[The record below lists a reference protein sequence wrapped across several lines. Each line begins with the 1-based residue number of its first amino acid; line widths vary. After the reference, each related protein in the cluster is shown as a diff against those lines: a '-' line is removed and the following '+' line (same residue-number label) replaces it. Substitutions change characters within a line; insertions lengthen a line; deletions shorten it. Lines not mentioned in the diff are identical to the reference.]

1 MATATKNL
9 PAKVKAKSTA
19 VATWQDR
26 LAGMAKEA
34 TQQEASVA
42 SGQFIGTKAGQLT
55 WNGQSVAGNKLDVVV
70 LDSIL
75 ENAYYPKKFDPDDPQ
90 PPVCFA
96 FGRDDKTLTPHPDS
110 VDKQHDSCEGCPMNE
125 FGSADNGTGKGKA
138 CKNIR
143 RLALISAKP
152 LTEDSVSKGEV
163 AYLKTPVTSVKNW
176 AAYVRTL
183 DALEHIPPLA
193 VVTQIGSVP
202 DAKSQFKLTFN
213 KVENIDEDLTDALL
227 ARHDIVASE
236 IDFPYPPPVEQKA
249 ASSKKPAGKRK
260 Y

>member
-1 MATATKNL
+1 
-9 PAKVKAKSTA
+9 
-19 VATWQDR
+19 
-26 LAGMAKEA
+26 
-34 TQQEASVA
+34 
-42 SGQFIGTKAGQLT
+42 
-55 WNGQSVAGNKLDVVV
+55 
-70 LDSIL
+70 
-75 ENAYYPKKFDPDDPQ
+75 
-90 PPVCFA
+90 
-96 FGRDDKTLTPHPDS
+96 
-110 VDKQHDSCEGCPMNE
+110 MNE